1 MSVVSPDSSSFGI
14 GQLMHNLNKQSI
26 GEDDT
31 QSEVSTGLSSANEDS
46 PFVQTPVLGDKA
58 KR

>member
-14 GQLMHNLNKQSI
+14 GQLMYNLNKQSI
-26 GEDDT
+26 GEDDA
-31 QSEVSTGLSSANEDS
+31 QSEVSTVLSSANDDS
-46 PFVQTPVLGDKA
+46 PFTQTPVLGDQS